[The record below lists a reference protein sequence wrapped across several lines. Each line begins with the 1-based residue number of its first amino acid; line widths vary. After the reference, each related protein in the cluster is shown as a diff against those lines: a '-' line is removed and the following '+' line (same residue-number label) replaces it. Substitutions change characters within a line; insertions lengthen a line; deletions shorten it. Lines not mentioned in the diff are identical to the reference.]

1 MRAFSLGLIIPHTN
15 GLFANQHHKRAKQH
29 NSTTDRN
36 WPITDNLRHLSLT
49 ANNITAEPTNQF
61 TRTGHSVWYIWLTT
75 TIHLTIMT
83 SAKVVETPV
92 TTTDNSPSQD
102 YIHSQSNGFPAG
114 FKQFTIP
121 LSSWTS
127 VTILICINFCIF
139 FEFGITSNSPDC
151 YFLLIERILNLKSRF
166 VFL

>member
-1 MRAFSLGLIIPHTN
+1 MRAFSLGLIISDPHTN
-15 GLFANQHHKRAKQH
+15 GLFANQHHKRTKQY

-61 TRTGHSVWYIWLTT
+61 TRTGLGIFDWQLLFTWLSWLPLRLSKRQSPLPTT
-75 TIHLTIMT
+75 VLLRTTSLTIQW
-83 SAKVVETPV
+83 VPRRV
-92 TTTDNSPSQD
+92 Q
-102 YIHSQSNGFPAG
+102 
-114 FKQFTIP
+114 TIYY
-121 LSSWTS
+121 SIFIMNII
-127 VTILICINFCIF
+127 VNILIFINFCIL
-139 FEFGITSNSPDC
+139 FEFSITSNSPDC